1 MDLMTEAFGSNA
13 PDDDAGNDDEDDDDD
28 DFDAGGDGPSLGGG
42 LDDPDNGSGG
52 DTSLMRALSDALGPL
67 ATETSEPEAPEEIPA
82 ISLWNDETLAAAGTE
97 EVSGTPVTSSDE
109 VPADTLGIPM
119 TSSDEVP
126 AAAPGTKEVSAS
138 SDDVPA
144 GFPEISV
151 ASSDDAAASAPGTE
165 EVSASSAEVA
175 VGAPE
180 IVLTPSGEVLSGT
193 PGIQEVS
200 EIPGPPSDQA
210 SRPDVPTHELAPNV
224 STEIPMEAPLSREA
238 DGKFQKAAC
247 LRSQLQLTQR

>member
-13 PDDDAGNDDEDDDDD
+13 PDDDAGNDDEDDDD
-28 DFDAGGDGPSLGGG
+28 FDEGGDGPSSGDGP
-42 LDDPDNGSGG
+42 DDPDNGSRG

-67 ATETSEPEAPEEIPA
+67 ATETSEPEAPEELPA
-82 ISLWNDETLAAAGTE
+82 ISLWNDETLAGAGTE
-97 EVSGTPVTSSDE
+97 EVSGTPV
-109 VPADTLGIPM
+109 

-138 SDDVPA
+138 SD
-144 GFPEISV
+144 
-151 ASSDDAAASAPGTE
+151 
-165 EVSASSAEVA
+165 
-175 VGAPE
+175 
-180 IVLTPSGEVLSGT
+180 EVLSGT

-200 EIPGPPSDQA
+200 EIPGPPSDPA

-238 DGKFQKAAC
+238 DESSKKPPASVASFSSCSDSPGNH
-247 LRSQLQLTQR
+247 QRFNPAHENKLARLLELKILFHILVQCSLSSLPV